1 MLPGPPHA
9 PAGGARSVVESL
21 FIAFGLVFV
30 AELGDKTQLVAL
42 SLASRYRPLPVL
54 VGLTLAQ
61 AAAQGLAVLV
71 GGLLGAALPT
81 TAISIGA
88 GVLFL
93 GFAVWTLRADD
104 DEGVE
109 VSGRFVVLA
118 VAMAI
123 FIAEMGD
130 KTMLA
135 SATLAAQ
142 GNPVLVWIGGT
153 AGVVAAG
160 GVAILVGRSLG
171 ARLPAHII
179 RYVAAGLFALFGL
192 ALLAEAA
199 GLISF

>member
-1 MLPGPPHA
+1 
-9 PAGGARSVVESL
+9 VESL

-54 VGLTLAQ
+54 VGLALAH
-61 AAAQGLAVLV
+61 AVAQGVAVLV

-88 GVLFL
+88 GILFL
-93 GFAVWTLRADD
+93 GFAVWVLRSEEDD
-104 DEGVE
+104 DDVE
-109 VSGRFVVLA
+109 IDGRSVVVTVA
-118 VAMAI
+118 VAI
-123 FIAEMGD
+123 FIAELGD

-142 GNPVLVWIGGT
+142 GNPVLVWMGGT
-153 AGVVAAG
+153 AGVIAAG
-160 GVAILVGRSLG
+160 VVAIALGRSLG
-171 ARLPAHII
+171 ARLPAHVI

-199 GLISF
+199 GLISI

>member
-1 MLPGPPHA
+1 
-9 PAGGARSVVESL
+9 VESL

-54 VGLTLAQ
+54 VGLALAQ

-81 TAISIGA
+81 TAISVGA

-93 GFAVWTLRADD
+93 GFAFWTLRADD
-104 DEGVE
+104 DDDGVE
-109 VSGRFVVLA
+109 VAGRSVVVTVA
-118 VAMAI
+118 VAI
-123 FIAEMGD
+123 FIAELGD

-153 AGVVAAG
+153 AGVIAAG
-160 GVAILVGRSLG
+160 VVAIVVGRSLG
-171 ARLPAHII
+171 ARLPAHVI

-192 ALLAEAA
+192 ALFAEAA
-199 GLISF
+199 GLISI